1 MQEVPLESFDQIRT
15 FAEITNELIMKE
27 LSQEEWR
34 AQLEKDPKA
43 EIIDVRTE
51 EELEAG
57 YIPGAK
63 NLDIYQGAEFIE
75 EIEKLDPEKHYYL
88 YCRSGKR
95 SAQACGI
102 MEQKGFKTTYN
113 LKGGFSEWEGE
124 TSQDL

>member
-95 SAQACGI
+95 SAQACAI

-113 LKGGFSEWEGE
+113 LKGGKGI
-124 TSQDL
+124 D